1 MMIETRINYSSD
13 RDLHRVGTLN
23 VPRRLRPAALVFLG
37 PPGAGKGTH
46 AQHVANEYSLPHIST
61 GDVFRTHVARET
73 ALGLQ
78 AAETMSRGLL
88 VPDKVV
94 CGMLREHI
102 DSLGCS
108 GCLVLDGFP
117 RSVYQA
123 NWLDHF
129 LRTCSGNNHDLLHNA
144 PLAIQI
150 NVQHGE
156 IMRRLSGRRSCPFCG
171 RSYNLDFQPPIN
183 SGICDYDDNK
193 LVMRPDDS
201 ESVIRERLM
210 VHDENA
216 SPLAES
222 YRCKG
227 RLLEIDGNATVDAVR
242 NAITT
247 ELESYFAF
255 WR

>member
-1 MMIETRINYSSD
+1 MMIETRTSYSSD
-13 RDLHRVGTLN
+13 RDVHRVGTLN
-23 VPRRLRPAALVFLG
+23 PTRRLGPAALVFLG

-46 AQHVANEYSLPHIST
+46 AQHVANEYSLPHVST
-61 GDVFRTHVARET
+61 GDIFRSHAARTT

-88 VPDKVV
+88 VPDDLV
-94 CGMLREHI
+94 CAMLREHI
-102 DSLGCS
+102 HGLPSS
-108 GCLVLDGFP
+108 GGLVLDGFP

-123 NWLDHF
+123 NWLHYF
-129 LRTCSGNNHDLLHNA
+129 LRTRSGNDHDLLDDA

-150 NVQHGE
+150 NVEHE
-156 IMRRLSGRRSCPFCG
+156 EVMRRLSGRRSCPNCG

-183 SGICDYDDNK
+183 SGICDNDDTK

-201 ESVIRERLM
+201 ESVIRERLR

-216 SPLAES
+216 LPLAES

-227 RLLEIDGNATVDAVR
+227 RLLEVDGNTTVDAVQ
-242 NAITT
+242 NAIAI
-247 ELESYFAF
+247 ELDPYFAY
-255 WR
+255 